1 MTAHRFPFW
10 EYGRSVGNAVADR
23 VGRAASRVQ
32 EESPLPADVLES
44 DEEFLIVF
52 DAPGATASDVQVEV
66 VGHTVE
72 VRIDRFRAFRENF
85 DMLFPGRGLE
95 LDGSVTLPTD
105 VPIEGDEAEAEL
117 KDSGTLHVTVPKRE
131 ETDDADNDA

>member
-1 MTAHRFPFW
+1 MTFGRFPLW
-10 EYGRSVGNAVADR
+10 EYGRSVGNAVAER

-44 DEEFLIVF
+44 DDEFLIVF

-105 VPIEGDEAEAEL
+105 VPIDGAAAEAEL

-131 ETDDADNDA
+131 GTDDADNGA